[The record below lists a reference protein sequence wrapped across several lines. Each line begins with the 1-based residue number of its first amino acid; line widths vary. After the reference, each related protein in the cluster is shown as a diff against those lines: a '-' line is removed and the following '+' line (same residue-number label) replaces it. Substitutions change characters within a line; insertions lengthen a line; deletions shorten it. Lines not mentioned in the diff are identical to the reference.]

1 MRFPAVSGKFYPADP
16 YELRKMLDSLYRKVP
31 PVPDSG
37 EILGVIAPHAGLI
50 YSGFSAMHSF
60 RQLEKCSKRK
70 YVMIGPNHTSYRDG
84 TFITSQGDWMTPLG
98 LSSINNELANSIK
111 SSCEWIIDDEESND
125 DEYSLEVEL
134 PYLQFI
140 FKNAFSFVP
149 IIMGD
154 QSPVNAGRLARG
166 LAGSGDGYVII
177 ASSDMSHY
185 ASQDQVE
192 TNDFEIMSR
201 IVDLD
206 TQGFYS
212 AIEKESLSICGAG
225 PIATLMEYTK
235 IRNGKIRI
243 LYHSTS
249 ATVNGDTE
257 TAVGYASMV
266 AYRV

>member
-16 YELRKMLDSLYRKVP
+16 YELRKMLDSLYRRIQP
-31 PVPDSG
+31 LQDTG

-60 RQLEKCSKRK
+60 RQLEKSRSRK

-84 TFITSQGDWMTPLG
+84 TFITGQGDWMTPLG
-98 LSSINNELANSIK
+98 LSSINRELADRIK

-140 FKNAFSFVP
+140 FKNTFSFVP

-166 LAGSGDGYVII
+166 LSSAGDGYVII

-185 ASQDQVE
+185 GSEEQVE
-192 TNDFEIMSR
+192 RNDFEIMSR

-212 AIEKESLSICGAG
+212 SIEKESVSMCGAG

-235 IRNGKIRI
+235 IRGGKIRI
-243 LYHSTS
+243 LHHSTS

-257 TAVGYASMV
+257 TVVGYASMV
-266 AYRV
+266 AYKS